1 MEESPWEERDVN
13 MKILKKI
20 DYNSPIILS
29 FVFLSFIVLIL
40 GYITKGFTTRMFFCV
55 YRSSPLDLLTYVRLF
70 GHVLGHANLSH
81 YINNMM
87 MMLLV
92 GPMLEEKYGSKTL
105 LEMIL
110 VTALITGLV
119 NNMIFRTG
127 LLGASGIVFMMI
139 ILSSVTSV
147 KEGKIPLTLIVVVI
161 LYLGEQVA
169 AGIFSA
175 DNISQ
180 LTHIVGGIC
189 GGVFGMMMNKKNW
202 REL

>member
-1 MEESPWEERDVN
+1 MEGFLWEERVVN

>member
-1 MEESPWEERDVN
+1 MEESLWEERAVN

-119 NNMIFRTG
+119 NNMIFCTG

>member
-1 MEESPWEERDVN
+1 M
-13 MKILKKI
+13 L
-20 DYNSPIILS
+20 
-29 FVFLSFIVLIL
+29 
-40 GYITKGFTTRMFFCV
+40 
-55 YRSSPLDLLTYVRLF
+55 
-70 GHVLGHANLSH
+70 
-81 YINNMM
+81 
-87 MMLLV
+87 LLV

-105 LEMIL
+105 LEMI
-110 VTALITGLV
+110 VITAVITGLV
-119 NNMIFRTG
+119 NNMLFRSG

-180 LTHIVGGIC
+180 LTHIVGGLC
-189 GGVFGMMMNKKNW
+189 GGIFGMLRNRRK
-202 REL
+202 

>member
-1 MEESPWEERDVN
+1 
-13 MKILKKI
+13 MKLLKKI
-20 DYNSPIILS
+20 DYNSPVVLS
-29 FVFLSFIVLIL
+29 FAFISFVILLL
-40 GYITKGFTTRMFFCV
+40 GYLTKGFTTQAFFCV

-87 MMLLV
+87 MLLLV
-92 GPMLEEKYGSKTL
+92 GPMLEEKYGSKLL

-110 VTALITGLV
+110 ITAFVTGLI
-119 NNMIFRTG
+119 NTLFFSTG

-147 KEGKIPLTLIVVVI
+147 KEGKIPLTLILVVV
-161 LYLGEQVA
+161 LYLGEQII
-169 AGIFSA
+169 AGVLSA

-180 LTHIVGGIC
+180 LTHIIGGVCGGI
-189 GGVFGMMMNKKNW
+189 FGMVVNKRNP
-202 REL
+202 

>member
-1 MEESPWEERDVN
+1 

-202 REL
+202 REV

>member
-1 MEESPWEERDVN
+1 

-20 DYNSPIILS
+20 DYNSPVVLS
-29 FVFLSFIVLIL
+29 FAFVSFVVVLL
-40 GYITKGFTTRMFFCV
+40 GYLTNGFTTKLLFCT
-55 YRSSPLDLLTYVRLF
+55 YRFSPMDILGYVRLF

-87 MMLLV
+87 MILLV
-92 GPMLEEKYGSKTL
+92 GPMLEEKYGSRLL

-110 VTALITGLV
+110 ITAFITGLI
-119 NNMIFRTG
+119 NNLLFPSA

-161 LYLGEQVA
+161 MYLGEQIVA
-169 AGIFSA
+169 GLFSA

-180 LTHIVGGIC
+180 LTHIVGGVC
-189 GGVFGMMMNKKNW
+189 GGLFGMMMNKKGVC
-202 REL
+202 

>member
-1 MEESPWEERDVN
+1 MEGSPWEERAVN

>member
-1 MEESPWEERDVN
+1 MGESPWEERDVN

>member
-1 MEESPWEERDVN
+1 

-20 DYNSPIILS
+20 DYNSPVVLS

-40 GYITKGFTTRMFFCV
+40 GYITKGFTTNVLFCV
-55 YRSSPLDLLTYVRLF
+55 YRSSPFDLLTYVRLF
-70 GHVLGHANLSH
+70 SHVLGHANLSH

-87 MMLLV
+87 MLLLA

-105 LEMIL
+105 LEMIV
-110 VTALITGLV
+110 VTAFITGLI
-119 NNMIFRTG
+119 NNILFRTG

-147 KEGKIPLTLIVVVI
+147 KEGKIPLTLIAVVI
-161 LYLGEQVA
+161 LYLGEQIA
-169 AGIFSA
+169 AGIFNA

-180 LTHIVGGIC
+180 LTHIVGGVC
-189 GGVFGMMMNKKNW
+189 GGIFGMMMNKNEW
-202 REL
+202 RKL

>member
-1 MEESPWEERDVN
+1 MEGSLWEERVVN

-202 REL
+202 REV

>member
-1 MEESPWEERDVN
+1 MEGSLWEERAIN

-189 GGVFGMMMNKKNW
+189 GGIFGMMMNKKNW

>member
-1 MEESPWEERDVN
+1 MEGSLWEERDVN

-55 YRSSPLDLLTYVRLF
+55 YPSSPLDLLTYVRLF

>member
-1 MEESPWEERDVN
+1 

-20 DYNSPIILS
+20 DYNSPVVLS

-40 GYITKGFTTRMFFCV
+40 GYITKGFTTNVFFCV
-55 YRSSPLDLLTYVRLF
+55 YRSSPFDLLTYVRLF
-70 GHVLGHANLSH
+70 SHVLGHANLSH

-87 MMLLV
+87 MLLLA

-105 LEMIL
+105 LEMIV
-110 VTALITGLV
+110 VTAFITGLI
-119 NNMIFRTG
+119 NNILFRTG

-147 KEGKIPLTLIVVVI
+147 KEGKIPLTLIAVVI
-161 LYLGEQVA
+161 LYLGEQIA
-169 AGIFSA
+169 AGIFNA

-180 LTHIVGGIC
+180 LTHIVGGVC
-189 GGVFGMMMNKKNW
+189 GGIFGMMMNKNEW
-202 REL
+202 RKL

>member
-1 MEESPWEERDVN
+1 
-13 MKILKKI
+13 MKKIFSKI
-20 DYNSPIILS
+20 DYNSPVVLS
-29 FVFLSFIVLIL
+29 FAFISLIVLLL
-40 GYITKGFTTRMFFCV
+40 GYMTNNWTTMTFFCV
-55 YRSSPLDLLTYVRLF
+55 YRSPVTDLLGYVRLF

-87 MMLLV
+87 MLLLA
-92 GPMLEEKYGSKTL
+92 GPMLEEKYGSRLL

-110 VTALITGLV
+110 ITAFVTGIV
-119 NNMIFRTG
+119 NVMLFSTG

-161 LYLGEQVA
+161 LYLGEQIA
-169 AGIFSA
+169 AGILSA

-180 LTHIVGGIC
+180 LTHIVGGVC
-189 GGVFGMMMNKKNW
+189 GGIFGLLLQNKRNGSFDQ
-202 REL
+202 

>member
-1 MEESPWEERDVN
+1 MEESLWEERAVN

-55 YRSSPLDLLTYVRLF
+55 YRSSPFDLLTYVRLF

>member
-1 MEESPWEERDVN
+1 MEESLWEERAVN

>member
-1 MEESPWEERDVN
+1 MEGSLWEERAVN
-13 MKILKKI
+13 MKMLKKI

-189 GGVFGMMMNKKNW
+189 GGIFGMMMNKKNW